1 MPEPE
6 ANVKRAKLE
15 FGFVPHNRSK
25 HPNRRGQAARR
36 GNEIRFAKIPFIRP
50 NPINLKRILPSKFVF
65 PKVVPAAFC
74 LLALLTPAFAQDAA
88 TRLHQLFDDD
98 QAWLLKTSPE
108 SATSLGYPGEND
120 RWSDFSPAAIER
132 SRQHAADNLKV
143 LYAIERAQLN
153 ADDQLNYDLFLW
165 RTKTDVDGNRF
176 PGEYL
181 AVDPLGGGVH
191 SWVPQILQ
199 QAPTKNLKDYEDALA
214 RLNKVPEL
222 VDQNIALLREGIKR
236 GITQPK
242 VVMRDVPAQVDQI
255 LKDAPADSVMLKAFR
270 NFPATISPADQDRL
284 RRAANAAVDGVVYPA
299 FRKWR
304 DFLAKEYLPNCR
316 ETIGISAMPNG
327 LEWYQSAIRT
337 RTTTNLTPE
346 QIHEIGLGE
355 VKRIRAAMDTT
366 IAQTGFKG
374 SFDEFVAMLR
384 TDPKFYF
391 TNEQDLVTGYRDI
404 CKRVDEQLPKLFG
417 KLPREPYGV
426 EPMDAY
432 YAPSQTSAFY
442 EAGSVD
448 GTRPGIYRVNTYK
461 LDSRPKFEMEVL
473 SMHESVPGHHLQIA
487 LQQEMPNVPE
497 FRKRLETTAFVEG
510 WGLYSE
516 SLGYEMGFYKDPYSR
531 FGQLS
536 FDMWRACRLVV
547 DTGMH
552 AMGWTRQQAIDYM
565 KANTALSEQNITAE
579 VDRYISWPGQALAY
593 KIGQL
598 KIRELRTTAEKRL
611 GPAFDERAFHDVV
624 LSAGPL
630 PLEIL
635 QARVENWISTHAK

>member
-1 MPEPE
+1 M
-6 ANVKRAKLE
+6 
-15 FGFVPHNRSK
+15 
-25 HPNRRGQAARR
+25 
-36 GNEIRFAKIPFIRP
+36 RF
-50 NPINLKRILPSKFVF
+50 
-65 PKVVPAAFC
+65 PALWF
-74 LLALLTPAFAQDAA
+74 LLIFFNPAFAQDDSA
-88 TRLHQLFDDD
+88 RLRQLFDED

-108 SATSLGYPGEND
+108 AATSYGYPGEND
-120 RWSDFSPAAIER
+120 RWTDFSPAAMER
-132 SRQHAADNLKV
+132 SKQHSAGEMKV
-143 LYAIERAQLN
+143 LDSIQRARLS
-153 ADDQLNYDLFLW
+153 ADDQLNYDLFRW
-165 RTKTDVDGNRF
+165 RTQTDVDGNRF
-176 PGEYL
+176 PQEYL

-191 SWVPQILQ
+191 SWVPQVLQ
-199 QAPTKNLKDYEDALA
+199 QAPAKTVKDYEDAIA
-214 RLNKVPEL
+214 RLNKVAEL
-222 VDQNIALLREGIKR
+222 VDQNIALLREGMKR

-242 VVMRDVPAQVDQI
+242 IVMRDVPAQVDQI
-255 LKDAPADSVMLKAFR
+255 LKDAPAESVMLKNFQ
-270 NFPATISPADQDRL
+270 NFPESFSAGEKGRL
-284 RRAANAAVDGVVYPA
+284 RRAANAAVDGAVYPA

-304 DFLAKEYLPNCR
+304 DFLAKEYVPHCR
-316 ETIGISAMPNG
+316 ETIGISALPDG
-327 LEWYQSAIRT
+327 AEWYQSAIRT
-337 RTTTNLTPE
+337 RTTTNLKPQE
-346 QIHEIGLGE
+346 IHEIGLKE
-355 VKRIRAAMDTT
+355 VKRIRAAMDVT
-366 IAQTGFKG
+366 IAGTGFKG
-374 SFDEFVAMLR
+374 SFDEFVHMLR

-391 TNEQDLVTGYRDI
+391 TDEHDLVEGYRDI

-442 EAGSVD
+442 EPGTVD

-461 LDSRPKFEMEVL
+461 LDARPKFEMEVL

-487 LQQEMPNVPE
+487 LAQEMQNVPD

-516 SLGYEMGFYKDPYSR
+516 SLGYEMGFYKDPYSH

-552 AMGWTRQQAIDYM
+552 AMGWPRQQAIDYM

-598 KIRELRTTAEKRL
+598 KIRELRTMAEQRL
-611 GPAFDERAFHDVV
+611 GPQFDERAFHDLV
-624 LSAGPL
+624 LSGGAR
-630 PLEIL
+630 PLEVL
-635 QARVENWISTHAK
+635 QARAEAWVSTVEAAHVGHGK

>member
-1 MPEPE
+1 M
-6 ANVKRAKLE
+6 
-15 FGFVPHNRSK
+15 
-25 HPNRRGQAARR
+25 
-36 GNEIRFAKIPFIRP
+36 RFSAPF
-50 NPINLKRILPSKFVF
+50 
-65 PKVVPAAFC
+65 
-74 LLALLTPAFAQDAA
+74 LLFLLLTPAFAQDDSA
-88 TRLHQLFDDD
+88 RLHQLFDED
-98 QAWLLKTSPE
+98 QAWMLKTSPE
-108 SATSLGYPGEND
+108 AATSYGYPGEND
-120 RWSDFSPAAIER
+120 RWSDFSPAAIEK
-132 SRQHAADNLKV
+132 SKQHAAANLKV
-143 LYAIERAQLN
+143 LDSIQRARLN
-153 ADDQLNYDLFLW
+153 PDDQLNYDLFRW
-165 RTKTDVDGNRF
+165 RVGTDVDGNRF
-176 PGEYL
+176 PQEYL

-191 SWVPQILQ
+191 SWVPQVMQ
-199 QAPTKNLKDYEDALA
+199 QAPARTVKDYEDAIT

-242 VVMRDVPAQVDQI
+242 IVMRDVPAQVGQI
-255 LKDAPADSVMLKAFR
+255 LKDAPAASVMLKNFQ

-304 DFLAKEYLPNCR
+304 DFLATEYLPNCR
-316 ETIGISAMPNG
+316 ETIGISALPNG

-337 RTTTNLTPE
+337 RTTTNLTPR
-346 QIHEIGLGE
+346 QIHEIGLAE
-355 VKRIRAAMDTT
+355 VKRIRTAMDAT

-374 SFDEFVAMLR
+374 SFDEFVNMLR

-391 TNEQDLVTGYRDI
+391 TNEHDLVEGYRDI

-442 EAGSVD
+442 EEGSVD
-448 GTRPGIYRVNTYK
+448 GRRPGMYRVNTYK
-461 LDSRPKFEMEVL
+461 VDSRPKFEMEVL

-487 LQQEMPNVPE
+487 LAQEMQNVPE
-497 FRKRLETTAFVEG
+497 FRKHLETTAFVEG

-598 KIRELRTTAEKRL
+598 KIRELRTMAEQRL
-611 GPAFDERAFHDVV
+611 GAAFDERAFHDLV
-624 LSAGPL
+624 LSGGAL
-630 PLEIL
+630 PLDVL
-635 QARVENWISTHAK
+635 QRRVEVWVNAGHGK

>member
-1 MPEPE
+1 M
-6 ANVKRAKLE
+6 
-15 FGFVPHNRSK
+15 
-25 HPNRRGQAARR
+25 
-36 GNEIRFAKIPFIRP
+36 RFSALFT
-50 NPINLKRILPSKFVF
+50 
-65 PKVVPAAFC
+65 
-74 LLALLTPAFAQDAA
+74 LLALLTPAYAQDAA
-88 TRLHQLFDDD
+88 TRLHQLFNDD

-120 RWSDFSPAAIER
+120 RWSDFSPAAIQR
-132 SRQHAADNLKV
+132 SRQHAADNLKI
-143 LYAIERAQLN
+143 LYSIERAQLN
-153 ADDQLNYDLFLW
+153 PDDQLNYDLFLW

-191 SWVPQILQ
+191 SWVPQVLQ
-199 QAPTKNLKDYEDALA
+199 QSPTKNIKDYEDTIA
-214 RLNKVPEL
+214 RLNQVPEL
-222 VDQNIALLREGIKR
+222 VDQNIALLREGIQR

-242 VVMRDVPAQVDQI
+242 IVMRDVPAQVDQI
-255 LKDAPADSVMLKAFR
+255 LKDAPADSVMLKAFQ
-270 NFPATISPADQDRL
+270 NFPPTISAADQDRL

-304 DFLAKEYLPNCR
+304 DFLAREYLPHCR
-316 ETIGISAMPNG
+316 ETIGISALPNG

-337 RTTTNLTPE
+337 RTTTNLTPQ
-346 QIHEIGLGE
+346 QIHDIGLGE
-355 VKRIRAAMDTT
+355 VKRIRAAMDAT

-374 SFDEFVAMLR
+374 SFDEFVTMLR

-391 TNEQDLVTGYRDI
+391 TNEHDLVVGYRDI

-442 EAGSVD
+442 EPGSVD

-598 KIRELRTTAEKRL
+598 KIRELRTMAEQRL
-611 GPAFDERAFHDVV
+611 GPVFDERAFHDVV

-635 QARVENWISTHAK
+635 QARVENWMSTHAK